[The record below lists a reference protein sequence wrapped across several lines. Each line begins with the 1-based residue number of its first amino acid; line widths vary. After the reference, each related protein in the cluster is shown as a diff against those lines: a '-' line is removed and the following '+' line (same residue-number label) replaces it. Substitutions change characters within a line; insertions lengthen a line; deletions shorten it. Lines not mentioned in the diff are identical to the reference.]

1 MSKTTVIIL
10 VIVGCLLLAVGT
22 VSLWA
27 TLDVFNADRFG
38 ERVAE
43 GLQSEAATEAMA
55 GPIVDQLFASYPDM
69 PPLLRGPAEEAVVW
83 LMQRPAFTAVA
94 KETAA
99 IANKVLT
106 TSAEDV
112 IGIDLAGSISNVG
125 STVVGV
131 ISAIDPDAGAK
142 AQTALDTSMQ
152 TSEESGRLAIY
163 EQGRTPKLRQISNLA
178 PWLALLGLLGAIAL
192 FVWPY
197 MKAEDKHGAAKYIG
211 IGIMVTA
218 VLGFMLFVPTMQGV
232 ASNNIVDPVMHA
244 VVGAVVSVF
253 ARSYAVMSLLVF
265 LIGLIVL
272 LFNHAKNKPDEEAQT
287 AAA

>member
-43 GLQSEAATEAMA
+43 GLQSETATEALA
-55 GPIVDQLFASYPDM
+55 GPIMDEILAEYPDI
-69 PPLLRGPAEEAVVW
+69 PPLVRAPAEEIVVW
-83 LMQRPAFTAVA
+83 LLQRPAFTLIFKEVAAVA
-94 KETAA
+94 LT
-99 IANKVLT
+99 VMT

-112 IGIDLAGSISNVG
+112 VGIDLGKVIENAGSTILG
-125 STVVGV
+125 VV
-131 ISAIDPDAGAK
+131 SAIDPDAGAK
-142 AQTALDTSMQ
+142 VEDALDAAVNA
-152 TSEESGRLAIY
+152 SEESGILAIY
-163 EQGRTPKLRQISNLA
+163 EKGEFPQLRQISNLA

-218 VLGFMLFVPTMQGV
+218 VLGFMLFVPLMQGV

-244 VVGAVVSVF
+244 VVGAVISVF
-253 ARSYAVMSLLVF
+253 AQSYAIMSLLVF